1 MTGATRMIS
10 KMSPS
15 LAPAALAAIAVLL
28 TIPAVYAVLRAWDA
42 ISGPPVNPATA
53 PVSIHIA
60 MFWRLAMASYAAG
73 MGAPLAYL
81 AAHRALRRTLEV
93 LSALS
98 IVVAVLVFAQGTFL
112 P

>member
-1 MTGATRMIS
+1 MST

-42 ISGPPVNPATA
+42 MMGPEVNPATA

-60 MFWRLAMASYAAG
+60 MFWRLSVAAYAAG
-73 MGAPLAYL
+73 MVAPIAYL
-81 AAHRALRRTLEV
+81 AARRALRPTLEV

-98 IVVAVLVFAQGTFL
+98 IAVAVLALAQGTLL

>member
-1 MTGATRMIS
+1 MGTTTTTS

-28 TIPAVYAVLRAWDA
+28 TIPAVYAVLCVWDA
-42 ISGPPVNPATA
+42 LSGREVNPATA

-60 MFWRLAMASYAAG
+60 MFWRLATAAYAAG
-73 MGAPLAYL
+73 MVAPIAYL
-81 AAHRALRRTLEV
+81 VGRRALHRTLEV
-93 LSALS
+93 VSALGV
-98 IVVAVLVFAQGTFL
+98 VVAVLALVQGTFF